1 MINNRFNVVYHFL
14 YIVKIIYIMKE
25 ICIEFAVWVGIN
37 TFDGSYMRHEIN
49 SSGMHKWRLYNEY
62 DYIMTNNL
70 YQKFCDSKGIEFTI
84 PQKISYWDG
93 KFEPTNFV
101 EYIGKKGLYYYR
113 WSYKGVTQE
122 SYWTKSGKEKF
133 NTNELWDD
141 FIYPIHL
148 I

>member
-1 MINNRFNVVYHFL
+1 ME
-14 YIVKIIYIMKE
+14 K
-25 ICIEFAVWVGIN
+25 
-37 TFDGSYMRHEIN
+37 D
-49 SSGMHKWRLYNEY
+49 NEY

-93 KFEPTNFV
+93 KFEPTNFA
-101 EYIGKKGLYYYR
+101 EYVGKKGLYYYR
-113 WSYKGVTQE
+113 WSYKGVQQE

-141 FIYPIHL
+141 FNK
-148 I
+148 

>member
-1 MINNRFNVVYHFL
+1 
-14 YIVKIIYIMKE
+14 MKE
-25 ICIEFAVWVGIN
+25 ICIEFAEWVGTN

-49 SSGMHKWRLYNEY
+49 SRGIHKWRLYNEY

-70 YQKFCDSKGIEFTI
+70 YQKFCDEKDIEFTI
-84 PQKISYWDG
+84 DQKILYWDG